1 MIKLKVVSMCIALFL
16 MFSFI
21 LVGYAALT
29 DTMTML
35 GTAEVNTPEGLFIV
49 KIEQGTR
56 TGLDVYDASFA
67 EYSTTVTSNLSKS
80 SDRTAGSI
88 TYTIT
93 VLNNT
98 KHQYAY
104 RGLYYQDSVNSNSYI
119 SQQSNAP
126 TNKINIVTDFFQGTI
141 VEPGHYLQFRVTY
154 TLGSDRNTFRAR
166 NTFTTLVNYQFGIN
180 VATEEAARDAIVQ
193 KFANILNTVTTYD
206 QLVDVLDNK
215 YDGYNEWT
223 SNYVGNVG
231 DADTDDAMAVNTLFA
246 GQLQMIINGQVKP
259 ATVLIKHENLDNNSK
274 TGDDYVAVNQNN
286 SGSPFRG
293 YGCEMTLYLTTD
305 PLTTAYGNAEVYVCV
320 FTCDRDEAG
329 NIVSQW
335 YRIGDTY
342 KGLAPIVGYNGGQ
355 GGTGSFVTDNWVS
368 SYGNYSPSTNYTYS
382 VGAEETLK
390 SLTQIYDPQAVTAFQ
405 KLLDDAKAMID
416 DLRYAGIG
424 ITIVED
430 AYDRASKY
438 FTLDANGKPIAD
450 QDTLRV
456 WLCPVM
462 EELGEALKRA
472 QEEIDKIEG
481 KG

>member
-462 EELGEALKRA
+462 EELSEALKRA